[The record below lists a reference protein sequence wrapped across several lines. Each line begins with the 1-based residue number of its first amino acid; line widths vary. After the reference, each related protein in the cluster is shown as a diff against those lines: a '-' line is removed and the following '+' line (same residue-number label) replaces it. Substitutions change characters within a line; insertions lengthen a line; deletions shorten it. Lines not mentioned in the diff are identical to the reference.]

1 MYNFLI
7 LGIKQ
12 ADIFLVTGKQVFFKE
27 VYSMINNF
35 TLIRQLAELKQYE
48 AAKELGLG
56 KVFINRLESGT
67 YSEDTV
73 NKYTS
78 ELLSK
83 HSNKVISNISKVLE
97 LI

>member
-1 MYNFLI
+1 
-7 LGIKQ
+7 
-12 ADIFLVTGKQVFFKE
+12 
-27 VYSMINNF
+27 MINNF

-56 KVFINRLESGT
+56 TVFVNRLESGT

-73 NKYTS
+73 NKYAS

-83 HSNKVISNISKVLE
+83 HSNKVISNISKALE